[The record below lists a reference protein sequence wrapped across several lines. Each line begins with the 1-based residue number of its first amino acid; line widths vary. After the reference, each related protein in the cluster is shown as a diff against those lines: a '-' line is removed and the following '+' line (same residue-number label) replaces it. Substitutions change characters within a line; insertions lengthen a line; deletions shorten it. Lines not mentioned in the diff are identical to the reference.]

1 MARPIKLGLDY
12 FPHDTHSNDDTAL
25 ALIEAEF
32 GIAGYAVYFKLLEF
46 IYSQGYAAL
55 WGADERSLFYHKL
68 GAVGVSERKA
78 SEIIKGLVRRS
89 LFDKGVLNSFQ
100 ILTSKSI
107 QLRWLEARRKKIDD
121 IDPRVCLVEQT
132 AKGISNPRLRISK
145 NKQGVF
151 ATETTPNEEVFAT
164 ETTLNEGVF
173 ATETT
178 LNEGVFATET
188 PQIKEKKRNSSSNNS
203 NNARKNESEN
213 EAAQGALKLEPLQPA
228 ASTRTQATIREVLTS
243 NPLWTQ
249 EVCMYHRIS
258 PEALS
263 EYVAKFEQH
272 CFIESHAHNT
282 DGDVQRHFNSWLRI
296 HLSNQA
302 NNKPPKQSNNGT
314 SRNYRPSA
322 DENRRRQ
329 EERTANI
336 ERRLQEAIYDVSDI
350 PAGGYHP

>member
-12 FPHDTHSNDDTAL
+12 FPHDTHSNDDIAL

-132 AKGISNPRLRISK
+132 AKGISSPRLRISK

-151 ATETTPNEEVFAT
+151 ATETTP
-164 ETTLNEGVF
+164 NEGVF

-213 EAAQGALKLEPLQPA
+213 EAAQGALNLEPLQPA
-228 ASTRTQATIREVLTS
+228 ASRRTSKRIGEILTS

-249 EVCMYHRIS
+249 EVCIYHRIS

-263 EYVAKFEQH
+263 EYVTKFEQH

-296 HLSNQA
+296 HLSTQA
-302 NNKPPKQSNNGT
+302 NNKPPKQSNNGK
-314 SRNYRPSA
+314 SRNHLPSG

>member
-89 LFDKGVLNSFQ
+89 LFDQGVLNSFQ

-151 ATETTPNEEVFAT
+151 ATETTPNE
-164 ETTLNEGVF
+164 GVF

-228 ASTRTQATIREVLTS
+228 GSTRTQATIREVLTS
-243 NPLWTQ
+243 NPFWTQ
-249 EVCMYHRIS
+249 QVCMLHDIS
-258 PEALS
+258 SEAFS
-263 EYVAKFEQH
+263 EYVTKFEQH
-272 CFIESHAHNT
+272 CFVESHAHNT

-302 NNKPPKQSNNGT
+302 TNKPPKQSNNGT
-314 SRNYRPSA
+314 SKNYRPSA

-350 PAGGYHP
+350 PARGYHP

>member
-12 FPHDTHSNDDTAL
+12 FPHDTHSNDDIAL

-132 AKGISNPRLRISK
+132 AKGISSLRLRISK

-151 ATETTPNEEVFAT
+151 ATETTPNER
-164 ETTLNEGVF
+164 VF

-188 PQIKEKKRNSSSNNS
+188 PQIKEKKRNNSSSNS
-203 NNARKNESEN
+203 NNAREMEN
-213 EAAQGALKLEPLQPA
+213 EAAQGALNLEPLQPA
-228 ASTRTQATIREVLTS
+228 GSTRTQATIREVLTS
-243 NPLWTQ
+243 SPIWTQ
-249 EVCMYHRIS
+249 EVCMHHGIS
-258 PEALS
+258 PEAFG
-263 EYVAKFEQH
+263 EYVTKFEQH
-272 CFIESHAHNT
+272 CFNESHAHT
-282 DGDVQRHFNSWLRI
+282 PDGDVQRHFNSWLRI

-302 NNKPPKQSNNGT
+302 NNKPSKQSNNGT

-350 PAGGYHP
+350 PEGDY

>member
-68 GAVGVSERKA
+68 GAVGVSETKA
-78 SEIIKGLVRRS
+78 SEIVKGLVRRS

-107 QLRWLEARRKKIDD
+107 QLRWLEAKRKKIDD
-121 IDPRVCLVEQT
+121 IDPKVCLVEPT
-132 AKGISNPRLRISK
+132 AKGISSPRLRISK

-151 ATETTPNEEVFAT
+151 ATETTT
-164 ETTLNEGVF
+164 E
-173 ATETT
+173 
-178 LNEGVFATET
+178 EGVFATET
-188 PQIKEKKRNSSSNNS
+188 PQSKVKESISNSSNN
-203 NNARKNESEN
+203 NNAREIEN
-213 EAAQGALKLEPLQPA
+213 EAAQSALNLEPLQPA
-228 ASTRTQATIREVLTS
+228 GSTRTQATIREVLTS
-243 NPLWTQ
+243 NQIWSNAI
-249 EVCMYHRIS
+249 CSNHRIS
-258 PEALS
+258 PETFN
-263 EYVAKFEQH
+263 EYVTKFEQH
-272 CFIESHAHNT
+272 CFIENRTHNT
-282 DGDVQRHFNSWLRI
+282 DGDVQVHFNNWLRI
-296 HLSNQA
+296 QLNIQA
-302 NNKPPKQSNNGT
+302 TKSPKQSNYGT

-336 ERRLQEAIYDVSDI
+336 ERRLQEAIYDTSDI
-350 PAGGYHP
+350 PAGSY

>member
-68 GAVGVSERKA
+68 GAVGVSGRKA

-132 AKGISNPRLRISK
+132 AKGISSLRLRISK

-151 ATETTPNEEVFAT
+151 ATETIPNEK
-164 ETTLNEGVF
+164 VF

-188 PQIKEKKRNSSSNNS
+188 PQIKEKKRNNSSSNS
-203 NNARKNESEN
+203 NNAREMEN
-213 EAAQGALKLEPLQPA
+213 EAAQGALNLEPLQPA
-228 ASTRTQATIREVLTS
+228 GSTRTQATIREVLTS
-243 NPLWTQ
+243 SPIWTQ
-249 EVCMYHRIS
+249 EVCMHHGIS
-258 PEALS
+258 PEAFS
-263 EYVAKFEQH
+263 EYVTKFEQH

-296 HLSNQA
+296 HLSIQA
-302 NNKPPKQSNNGT
+302 NNKPPKQSNNGK
-314 SRNYRPSA
+314 SRNHLPSG

-350 PAGGYHP
+350 PARGYHP

>member
-132 AKGISNPRLRISK
+132 AKGISSLRLRISK

-151 ATETTPNEEVFAT
+151 ATETTPNER
-164 ETTLNEGVF
+164 VF

-188 PQIKEKKRNSSSNNS
+188 PQIKEKKRNNSSSNS
-203 NNARKNESEN
+203 NNAREIEN
-213 EAAQGALKLEPLQPA
+213 EAAQGALNLEPLQPA
-228 ASTRTQATIREVLTS
+228 GSTRTGATIREVLTS
-243 NPLWTQ
+243 SPIWTQ
-249 EVCMYHRIS
+249 EVCMHHGIS
-258 PEALS
+258 PEAFG
-263 EYVAKFEQH
+263 EYVTKFEQH

-302 NNKPPKQSNNGT
+302 TNKSSKQSNNGT

-350 PAGGYHP
+350 PEGDY

>member
-89 LFDKGVLNSFQ
+89 LFDQGVLNSFQ

-151 ATETTPNEEVFAT
+151 ATETTPNER
-164 ETTLNEGVF
+164 VF

-203 NNARKNESEN
+203 NNARETKRKK
-213 EAAQGALKLEPLQPA
+213 EAAQGALNLEPLQPVG
-228 ASTRTQATIREVLTS
+228 STRTQATIREVLTS
-243 NPLWTQ
+243 SPIWTQ
-249 EVCMYHRIS
+249 QVCMLHDIS
-258 PEALS
+258 SEAFS
-263 EYVAKFEQH
+263 EYVTKFEQH
-272 CFIESHAHNT
+272 CFVESHAHNT
-282 DGDVQRHFNSWLRI
+282 DGDVKRHFNSWLRI
-296 HLSNQA
+296 HLSTQA

-314 SRNYRPSA
+314 SKNYRPNA

>member
-132 AKGISNPRLRISK
+132 AKVISSPRLRISK

-151 ATETTPNEEVFAT
+151 ATETTQ
-164 ETTLNEGVF
+164 NEGVF
-173 ATETT
+173 ATET
-178 LNEGVFATET
+178 L
-188 PQIKEKKRNSSSNNS
+188 QIKEKKRNSSNNNS
-203 NNARKNESEN
+203 NNARKNEIEN

-228 ASTRTQATIREVLTS
+228 GSTRTQATIREVLTS

-249 EVCMYHRIS
+249 EVCMHHRIS
-258 PEALS
+258 PEAFS
-263 EYVAKFEQH
+263 EYVTKFEQH

-296 HLSNQA
+296 HLSIQA
-302 NNKPPKQSNNGT
+302 NNKPPKQSNNGK
-314 SRNYRPSA
+314 SKNHLPSG

-350 PAGGYHP
+350 PARGYHP

>member
-132 AKGISNPRLRISK
+132 AKGISSLRLRISK

-151 ATETTPNEEVFAT
+151 ATETTPNE
-164 ETTLNEGVF
+164 GVF
-173 ATETT
+173 ATEIT
-178 LNEGVFATET
+178 LKEGVFATET
-188 PQIKEKKRNSSSNNS
+188 PQIKEKKRNNSSSNS
-203 NNARKNESEN
+203 NNAREMEN
-213 EAAQGALKLEPLQPA
+213 EAAQGALNLEPLQPA
-228 ASTRTQATIREVLTS
+228 GSTRTQATIREVLTS
-243 NPLWTQ
+243 NQIWSNAI
-249 EVCMYHRIS
+249 CSNHRIS
-258 PEALS
+258 PETFN
-263 EYVAKFEQH
+263 EYVTKFEQH
-272 CFIESHAHNT
+272 CFIENRTHNT
-282 DGDVQRHFNSWLRI
+282 DGDVQVHFNNWLRI
-296 HLSNQA
+296 QLNIQA
-302 NNKPPKQSNNGT
+302 TNKSPKQSNYGT

-322 DENRRRQ
+322 DDNRRRQ

-336 ERRLQEAIYDVSDI
+336 ERRLQEAIYDTSDI
-350 PAGGYHP
+350 PAGSY

>member
-132 AKGISNPRLRISK
+132 AKGISSLRLRISK

-151 ATETTPNEEVFAT
+151 ATETTPNER
-164 ETTLNEGVF
+164 VF

-188 PQIKEKKRNSSSNNS
+188 PQIKEKKRNNSSSNS
-203 NNARKNESEN
+203 NNAREMEN
-213 EAAQGALKLEPLQPA
+213 EAAQGALNLEPLQPA
-228 ASTRTQATIREVLTS
+228 GSTRTQATIREVLTS
-243 NPLWTQ
+243 NQIWSNAI
-249 EVCMYHRIS
+249 CSNHRIS
-258 PEALS
+258 PETFN
-263 EYVAKFEQH
+263 EYVTKFEQH
-272 CFIESHAHNT
+272 CFIENRTHNT
-282 DGDVQRHFNSWLRI
+282 DGDVQVHFNNWLRI
-296 HLSNQA
+296 QLNIQA
-302 NNKPPKQSNNGT
+302 TNKSPKQSNYGT

-322 DENRRRQ
+322 DDNRRRQ

-336 ERRLQEAIYDVSDI
+336 ERRLQEAIYDTSDI
-350 PAGGYHP
+350 PAGSY

>member
-1 MARPIKLGLDY
+1 MARPTKLGLDY
-12 FPHDTHSNDDTAL
+12 FPHDTHTDEDTAL
-25 ALIEAEF
+25 QLLEAEF
-32 GIAGYAVYFKLLEF
+32 GLDGYAVYFKLLES
-46 IYSQGYAAL
+46 IYAQGYAKQ
-55 WGADERSLFYHKL
+55 WGEDECLLFAKKM
-68 GAVGVSERKA
+68 GAVTVPKL
-78 SEIIKGLVRRS
+78 SEIIKGCIRRS
-89 LFDKGVLNSFQ
+89 LFDEGVYNMFQ
-100 ILTSKSI
+100 ILTSKAI
-107 QLRWLEARRKKIDD
+107 QLRWLEAKRKDVSA
-121 IDPRVCLVEQT
+121 IDPKVCLIEQT
-132 AKGISNPRLRISK
+132 AKGVSSPQK
-145 NKQGVF
+145 NDKNEEKGVF
-151 ATETTPNEEVFAT
+151 AEKTLVITTKTPVNAEI
-164 ETTLNEGVF
+164 
-173 ATETT
+173 
-178 LNEGVFATET
+178 T
-188 PQIKEKKRNSSSNNS
+188 PQSKVKYNSSNS

-213 EAAQGALKLEPLQPA
+213 EAAQGARKLEPLQPA
-228 ASTRTQATIREVLTS
+228 GSTRTQATIREVLTS

-263 EYVAKFEQH
+263 EFVTKFERH

-296 HLSNQA
+296 HL

-314 SRNYRPSA
+314 SKNNRPSG

>member
-68 GAVGVSERKA
+68 GAVGVSERKV

-132 AKGISNPRLRISK
+132 AKGISSLRLRISK

-151 ATETTPNEEVFAT
+151 ATETTPNER
-164 ETTLNEGVF
+164 VF

-188 PQIKEKKRNSSSNNS
+188 PQIKEKKRNNSSSNS
-203 NNARKNESEN
+203 NNAREMEN
-213 EAAQGALKLEPLQPA
+213 EAAQGALNLEPLQPTG
-228 ASTRTQATIREVLTS
+228 STRTQATIREVLTS
-243 NPLWTQ
+243 SPIWTQ
-249 EVCMYHRIS
+249 EVCMHHGIS
-258 PEALS
+258 PEAFG
-263 EYVAKFEQH
+263 EYVTKFEQH
-272 CFIESHAHNT
+272 CSIEGHDHQTNR
-282 DGDVQRHFNSWLRI
+282 DVQRHFNSWLRI
-296 HLSNQA
+296 HLSKQA
-302 NNKPPKQSNNGT
+302 NNKPSKQSNNGT

-322 DENRRRQ
+322 DDNRRRQ

-336 ERRLQEAIYDVSDI
+336 ERRLQEAIYDTSDI
-350 PAGGYHP
+350 PAGSY

>member
-151 ATETTPNEEVFAT
+151 ATETTPNE
-164 ETTLNEGVF
+164 GVF

-178 LNEGVFATET
+178 SNEGVFATET

-203 NNARKNESEN
+203 NNARKNESKN

-228 ASTRTQATIREVLTS
+228 GSTRTQATIREVLTS

-249 EVCMYHRIS
+249 QVCMLHDIS
-258 PEALS
+258 PEAFS
-263 EYVAKFEQH
+263 EYVTKFEQH

-296 HLSNQA
+296 HLSTQA
-302 NNKPPKQSNNGT
+302 NNKPPKQNNNGK
-314 SRNYRPSA
+314 SRNHLPSG

-350 PAGGYHP
+350 PARGYHP